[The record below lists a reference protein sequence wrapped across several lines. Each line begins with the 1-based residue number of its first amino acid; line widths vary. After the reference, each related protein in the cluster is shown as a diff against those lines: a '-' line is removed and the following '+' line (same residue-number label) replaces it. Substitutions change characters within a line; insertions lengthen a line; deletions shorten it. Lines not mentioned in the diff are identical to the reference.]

1 MNQMQPLYIQVKD
14 HIMAH
19 IQAGTWVAGTR
30 VPSEN
35 ELVASFGI
43 SRMTAN
49 RALRELSADGYLARV
64 PGVGTFVREQ
74 AARTSL
80 LELRNIA
87 EEIASRGHKHTSQL
101 VTREKVMSTEALTDE
116 FEWKIPQFV
125 FHLVVLHEENG
136 LPVQLENR
144 WVNPFVAADFMIQN
158 FTKQTPSAY
167 LMNTV
172 PVDELEHAVEAV
184 MPDVS
189 QQKLLGM
196 SAHEP
201 CLALHRRTW
210 SAGEVV
216 TVATFTYPASR
227 YALHSRYKTNAQ
239 GKPL

>member
-19 IQAGTWVAGTR
+19 IQAGTWAAGTR

-64 PGVGTFVREQ
+64 PGVGTFVKEQ
-74 AARTSL
+74 PARTSL

-101 VTREKVMSTEALTDE
+101 VTREKVMATEALTDE